1 MHTGLMNR
9 FLHHFTIALL
19 VTGLSVTSSGIFAE
33 TASPYGKAG
42 EDSRNYSIIN
52 TVFDVYCRKPGQLTD
67 IFDDLETIGATLKGR
82 IIVVVRGAG
91 VVVFAR
97 KNYELYA
104 ETVDHLARL
113 ARQGVQFRLDKPAL
127 RAAGFEPADLHG
139 FATVVSSGLAEIAAA
154 QDQGSRYLR
163 FSPRRSL
170 VNAKQKTG
178 EAGSG
183 ELQDPDPEED
193 DGEPRFRF
201 SM

>member
-1 MHTGLMNR
+1 M
-9 FLHHFTIALL
+9 
-19 VTGLSVTSSGIFAE
+19 
-33 TASPYGKAG
+33 
-42 EDSRNYSIIN
+42 
-52 TVFDVYCRKPGQLTD
+52 
-67 IFDDLETIGATLKGR
+67 
-82 IIVVVRGAG
+82 
-91 VVVFAR
+91 
-97 KNYELYA
+97 
-104 ETVDHLARL
+104 
-113 ARQGVQFRLDKPAL
+113 
-127 RAAGFEPADLHG
+127 HG

>member
-1 MHTGLMNR
+1 MNR
-9 FLHHFTIALL
+9 FIHQISLALL
-19 VTGLSVTSSGIFAE
+19 VTGLSVASFSAFAE
-33 TASPYGKAG
+33 SASPYGKAG
-42 EDSRNYSIIN
+42 EDSHSYSIIN
-52 TVFDVYCRKPGQLTD
+52 TVFDAYCRKPGQLAD
-67 IFDDLETIGATLKGR
+67 IFEDLETIGETLKGR

-97 KNYELYA
+97 KNYEQYG

-113 ARQGVQFRLDKPAL
+113 ARQGVQFRLDKPSI
-127 RAAGFEPADLHG
+127 RAAGLESADMHG

-170 VNAKQKTG
+170 VNAKS
-178 EAGSG
+178 EAGGSRNG
-183 ELQDPDPEED
+183 KQQDPDLEED